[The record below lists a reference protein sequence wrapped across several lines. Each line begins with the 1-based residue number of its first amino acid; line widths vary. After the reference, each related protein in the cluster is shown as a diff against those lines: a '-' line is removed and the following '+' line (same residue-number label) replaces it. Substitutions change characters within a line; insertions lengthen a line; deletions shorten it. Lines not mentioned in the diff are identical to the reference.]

1 MFGIYRNNPKT
12 LKSEDITYKVL
23 FLVFLSILVGT
34 LIGSLFGYKNVNDIK
49 YITEE
54 TKQIIIKEQISQNE
68 FTPERLKEYIL
79 ELNIRFPHIV
89 YAQAQLE
96 TGNFTSHIFQVNN
109 NLFGMREAKRRP
121 TTNKGTENGHA
132 YFENWRESVVDYAF
146 YQAAYLFKLKT
157 EDEYWDYL
165 GQNYAEDP
173 NYVTKLKKI
182 VEKDKNN

>member
-1 MFGIYRNNPKT
+1 MFKIYRINSRS
-12 LKSEDITYKVL
+12 LKYEEVTYKIIVICLL
-23 FLVFLSILVGT
+23 FSIIGVISGG
-34 LIGSLFGYKNVNDIK
+34 LIVYKNINDVE

-54 TKQIIIKEQISQNE
+54 TKQIIIKEKLKENE
-68 FTPERLKEYIL
+68 FSPERLKEYIL

-132 YFENWRESVVDYAF
+132 YFDNWKESVVDYAF
-146 YQAAYLFKLKT
+146 YQAAYLFKLKS

-173 NYVTKLKKI
+173 NYVNKLKNI
-182 VEKDKNN
+182 IEKENL

>member
-1 MFGIYRNNPKT
+1 MFKIYRINNRS
-12 LKSEDITYKVL
+12 LKYEDVTYKIIVIC
-23 FLVFLSILVGT
+23 LVFSIIGVISGG
-34 LIGSLFGYKNVNDIK
+34 LIGYKNINDVE

-54 TKQIIIKEQISQNE
+54 TKQIIIKEKLKENE
-68 FTPERLKEYIL
+68 FSPERLKEYIL

-96 TGNFTSHIFQVNN
+96 TGNFTSHIFKVNN

-132 YFENWRESVVDYAF
+132 YFDNWKESVVDYAF
-146 YQAAYLFKLKT
+146 YQAAYLFKLKS

-173 NYVTKLKKI
+173 NYVNKLKNI
-182 VEKDKNN
+182 IEKENL

>member
-1 MFGIYRNNPKT
+1 MFKIYRINSRS
-12 LKSEDITYKVL
+12 LKYEEVTYKIIVICLL
-23 FLVFLSILVGT
+23 FSIIGVISGG
-34 LIGSLFGYKNVNDIK
+34 LIVYKNINDVE

-54 TKQIIIKEQISQNE
+54 TKQIIIKEKLKENE
-68 FTPERLKEYIL
+68 FSPERLKEYIL

-96 TGNFTSHIFQVNN
+96 TGNFTSHIFKVNN

-132 YFENWRESVVDYAF
+132 YFDNWKESVVDYAF
-146 YQAAYLFKLKT
+146 YQAAYLFKLKS

-173 NYVTKLKKI
+173 NYVNKLKNI
-182 VEKDKNN
+182 IEKENL

>member
-1 MFGIYRNNPKT
+1 MFKIYRINNRS
-12 LKSEDITYKVL
+12 LKYEDVTYKIIVIC
-23 FLVFLSILVGT
+23 LVFSIIGVISVS
-34 LIGSLFGYKNVNDIK
+34 LIGYKKIK
-49 YITEE
+49 GVEYITEE
-54 TKQIIIKEQISQNE
+54 TKKIIIKEKLKENE
-68 FTPERLKEYIL
+68 FSPERLKEYIL

-96 TGNFTSHIFQVNN
+96 TCNFTSHIFKVNN

-132 YFENWRESVVDYAF
+132 YFDNWKESVVDYAF
-146 YQAAYLFKLKT
+146 YQAAYLFKLKS

-173 NYVTKLKKI
+173 NYVNKLKNI
-182 VEKDKNN
+182 IEKENL